1 MGVCEMKILKGSNSS
16 TDFRSP
22 GPSAKLLM
30 LLAMFLAAGLSL
42 RSVSAQES
50 IILVGSGS
58 SVPAPLYNRWV
69 TEYNKRNL
77 AIQLRYLAIGTS
89 EGIKQIAKGSGDF
102 GAGEVQLTA
111 AERSEMNLVELPTVM
126 IAIVPMYHLPGI
138 HQALRFSGELL
149 AEIFLGEIKNWND
162 PQIAKLN
169 SGVSLPDM
177 PIKVIYRPAGKGTN
191 YVFTEFLSK
200 TSSKF
205 RTRIGTTPSPAWPV
219 GTPAERSSDM
229 ADKVKSETGSIGYGE
244 LQYAVKG
251 DIAYGNVLNA
261 SGKYVKASPESITAA
276 CRAVEAPGWDKF
288 AGSLTNPPG
297 ADSFPI
303 TSFTWLYLKGSSS
316 DARRAG
322 ALGDFLNWAYTD
334 GELLAGQEGYSE
346 LPQQL
351 LAKVRAKAKSLR

>member
-1 MGVCEMKILKGSNSS
+1 MGVCEMKIPKGSSS
-16 TDFRSP
+16 DSFSRSS
-22 GPSAKLLM
+22 GPSIRHLL
-30 LLAMFLAAGLSL
+30 LLAVFLAAGLSPRAL
-42 RSVSAQES
+42 RGQDA

-69 TEYNKRNL
+69 AEYNKRKPT
-77 AIQLRYLAIGTS
+77 IQLRYLAIGTS

-102 GAGEVQLTA
+102 GAGEVQLTPT
-111 AERSEMNLVELPTVM
+111 ERTEMNLIELPTVM

-138 HQALRFSGELL
+138 HQELRFSGELL
-149 AEIFLGEIKNWND
+149 AEIFLGDIKNWND

-169 SGVSLPDM
+169 PGVPFPDM
-177 PIKVIYRPAGKGTN
+177 PIKVFYRPAGKGTN

-200 TSSKF
+200 TSPKF
-205 RTRIGTTPSPAWPV
+205 RTRIGVTPSPSWPV
-219 GTPAERSSDM
+219 GAPAERSSDM
-229 ADKVKSETGSIGYGE
+229 VDKVKGEIGSIGYGE
-244 LQYAVKG
+244 LQYAVKADLAFG
-251 DIAYGNVLNA
+251 KVLNA
-261 SGKYVKASPESITAA
+261 TGKYVKASPESISAA
-276 CRAVEAPGWDKF
+276 CRAVETPGWDKF

-303 TSFTWLYLKGSSS
+303 TSFTWLYVKSSNS

-322 ALGDFLNWAYTD
+322 ALGDFLSWAYSD

-351 LAKVRAKAKSLR
+351 LAKVRAKANSLR

>member
-1 MGVCEMKILKGSNSS
+1 MGVCEMKLLRSS
-16 TDFRSP
+16 SARRTFRFP
-22 GPSAKLLM
+22 GFSGRPLLFVA
-30 LLAMFLAAGLSL
+30 LVLAASL
-42 RSVSAQES
+42 CAHLALAQDS

-69 TEYNKRNL
+69 AEYNKRNP
-77 AIQLRYLAIGTS
+77 AMQLRYLAIGTS

-111 AERSEMNLVELPTVM
+111 GERSEMNLVELPTVM

-138 HQALRFSGELL
+138 HQELRFSGELL

-162 PQIAKLN
+162 PQISKIN
-169 SGVSLPDM
+169 PGVPFPDM
-177 PIKVIYRPAGKGTN
+177 PIKVFYRPAGKGTN

-205 RTRIGTTPSPAWPV
+205 RSRIGITPSPNWPV
-219 GTPAERSSDM
+219 GAPAERSSDM
-229 ADKVKSETGSIGYGE
+229 VDKVKSETGSIGYGE

-251 DIAYGNVLNA
+251 DVAHGKVLNA
-261 SGKYVKASPESITAA
+261 AGKYVSASSDSIMAA

-303 TSFTWLYLKGSSS
+303 ASFTWLYLKTSSS
-316 DARRAG
+316 DAKRAA
-322 ALGDFLNWAYTD
+322 ALADFLNWAYSD

-351 LAKVRAKAKSLR
+351 LTKVRAKAKSLR

>member
-1 MGVCEMKILKGSNSS
+1 MGVCEMKTLRASS
-16 TDFRSP
+16 TTAALR
-22 GPSAKLLM
+22 PSGSSGRLL
-30 LLAMFLAAGLSL
+30 LCLAIILAAGWCP
-42 RSVSAQES
+42 RPISAQDS
-50 IILVGSGS
+50 TILVGSGS

-69 TEYNKRNL
+69 AEYNKRSP
-77 AIQLRYLAIGTS
+77 AIQLRYLAIGAS

-111 AERSEMNLVELPTVM
+111 AERAEMNLVELPTV
-126 IAIVPMYHLPGI
+126 ILAIVPMYHLPGI
-138 HQALRFSGELL
+138 HQDLRFSGELL

-169 SGVSLPDM
+169 PGVSFPDM
-177 PIKVIYRPAGKGTN
+177 PIKVFYRPGGKGTN

-200 TSSKF
+200 TSPKF
-205 RTRIGTTPSPAWPV
+205 RGRIGVTPSPSWPV
-219 GTPAERSSDM
+219 GSPAERSSDM
-229 ADKVKSETGSIGYGE
+229 VDKVKGETGSIGYGE
-244 LQYAVKG
+244 LQYSVKG
-251 DIAYGNVLNA
+251 DVAHGKVLNA
-261 SGKYVKASPESITAA
+261 AGKYVKASSESILAA

-303 TSFTWLYLKGSSS
+303 VSFTWLYLKASTS
-316 DARRAG
+316 DTRRAG
-322 ALGDFLNWAYTD
+322 ALRDFLNWAYTD

-351 LAKVRAKAKSLR
+351 LTKVRAKANSLR

>member
-1 MGVCEMKILKGSNSS
+1 MKTLKGSSS
-16 TDFRSP
+16 NGEFRSP
-22 GPSAKLLM
+22 GPAARNIL
-30 LLAMFLAAGLSL
+30 LLAVLLAASL
-42 RSVSAQES
+42 GPRAISAQES

-69 TEYNKRNL
+69 AEYNKRNP

-138 HQALRFSGELL
+138 HQELHFSGELL
-149 AEIFLGEIKNWND
+149 AEIFLGDIKNWND

-177 PIKVIYRPAGKGTN
+177 PIKVFYRPAGKGTN

-205 RTRIGTTPSPAWPV
+205 RSKIGITPSPAWPV
-219 GTPAERSSDM
+219 GTAAERSSDM
-229 ADKVKSETGSIGYGE
+229 ADKIKSEAGSMGYGE

-251 DIAYGNVLNA
+251 DIAYGKVLNA

-303 TSFTWLYLKGSSS
+303 TSFTWLYLKASNS

-351 LAKVRAKAKSLR
+351 LTKVREKAKSLR

>member
-1 MGVCEMKILKGSNSS
+1 MKTLKGSSS
-16 TDFRSP
+16 NREFRSP
-22 GPSAKLLM
+22 GPAAKYIL
-30 LLAMFLAAGLSL
+30 LLAVFLAASL
-42 RSVSAQES
+42 GPRAISAQES

-69 TEYNKRNL
+69 AEYNKRNP

-102 GAGEVQLTA
+102 GAGEVQLTP

-138 HQALRFSGELL
+138 HQELHFSGELL
-149 AEIFLGEIKNWND
+149 AEIFLGDIKNWND

-177 PIKVIYRPAGKGTN
+177 PIKVFYRPAGKGTN

-205 RTRIGTTPSPAWPV
+205 RSKIGITPSPAWPV
-219 GTPAERSSDM
+219 GTAAERSSDM
-229 ADKVKSETGSIGYGE
+229 ADKIKSEAGSIGYGE

-251 DIAYGNVLNA
+251 DIAYGKVLNA

-303 TSFTWLYLKGSSS
+303 SSFTWLYLKASNS

-351 LAKVRAKAKSLR
+351 LAKVREKAKSLR

>member
-1 MGVCEMKILKGSNSS
+1 MKILGNSS
-16 TDFRSP
+16 SASAFPSS
-22 GPSAKLLM
+22 GPTMRWLL
-30 LLAMFLAAGLSL
+30 LVAVILATGLCPRTL
-42 RSVSAQES
+42 RAQDS

-69 TEYNKRNL
+69 VEYNKRKPV
-77 AIQLRYLAIGTS
+77 IQLRYLAIGTS

-111 AERSEMNLVELPTVM
+111 AERTDMNLIELPTVM
-126 IAIVPMYHLPGI
+126 IAIVPMYHVPGL
-138 HQALRFSGELL
+138 HQDLHFSGELL
-149 AEIFLGEIKNWND
+149 AEIFLGEIKNWKD

-169 SGVSLPDM
+169 PGVSFPDM
-177 PIKVIYRPAGKGTN
+177 PIKIFYRPAGKGTN

-200 TSSKF
+200 TSPKF
-205 RTRIGTTPSPAWPV
+205 RARIGVTPSPSWPV
-219 GTPAERSSDM
+219 GAPAERSSDM
-229 ADKVKSETGSIGYGE
+229 VDKVKGEIGSIGYGE

-251 DIAYGNVLNA
+251 DVAYGKVLNA
-261 SGKYVKASPESITAA
+261 AGKYVKASPESISAA
-276 CRAVEAPGWDKF
+276 CHAVEAPAWDKF

-303 TSFTWLYLKGSSS
+303 TSFTWLYLKASNS

-322 ALGDFLNWAYTD
+322 ALGDFLSWAYTD

-351 LAKVRAKAKSLR
+351 LTKVRAKANSLR

>member
-1 MGVCEMKILKGSNSS
+1 MKTLKGSSS
-16 TDFRSP
+16 NGEFRSP
-22 GPSAKLLM
+22 GPAARYIL
-30 LLAMFLAAGLSL
+30 LLAVLLAASL
-42 RSVSAQES
+42 GPRAISAQES

-69 TEYNKRNL
+69 AEYNKRNP

-138 HQALRFSGELL
+138 RQELHFSGELL
-149 AEIFLGEIKNWND
+149 AEIFLGDIKNWND

-169 SGVSLPDM
+169 SGVSLPDV
-177 PIKVIYRPAGKGTN
+177 PIKVFYRPAGKGTN

-205 RTRIGTTPSPAWPV
+205 RSKIGITPSPAWPV
-219 GTPAERSSDM
+219 GTAAERSSDM
-229 ADKVKSETGSIGYGE
+229 ADKIKSEAGSIGYGE

-251 DIAYGNVLNA
+251 DIAYGKVLNA

-276 CRAVEAPGWDKF
+276 CRAIEAPGWDKF

-303 TSFTWLYLKGSSS
+303 TSFTWLYLKASNS

-351 LAKVRAKAKSLR
+351 LAKVREKAKSLR

>member
-1 MGVCEMKILKGSNSS
+1 MGVCEMKMLGDSS
-16 TDFRSP
+16 SDSAFQSS
-22 GPSAKLLM
+22 GPSIRLL
-30 LLAMFLAAGLSL
+30 LLVAVILATGLCPRTL
-42 RSVSAQES
+42 RAQDS

-69 TEYNKRNL
+69 AEYNKHKP

-111 AERSEMNLVELPTVM
+111 AERAEMNLIELPTVM

-138 HQALRFSGELL
+138 HQELRFSGELL
-149 AEIFLGEIKNWND
+149 AEIFLGDIKNWND
-162 PQIAKLN
+162 PQIARIN
-169 SGVSLPDM
+169 PGVPFPDM
-177 PIKVIYRPAGKGTN
+177 PIKVFYRPAGKGTN

-200 TSSKF
+200 TSPKF
-205 RTRIGTTPSPAWPV
+205 RTRIGVTPSPSWPA
-219 GTPAERSSDM
+219 GAPAERSSDM
-229 ADKVKSETGSIGYGE
+229 VDKVKGEIGSIGYGE

-251 DIAYGNVLNA
+251 DIAYGKVLNA
-261 SGKYVKASPESITAA
+261 AGKYVKASPESISAA
-276 CRAVEAPGWDKF
+276 CHAVEAPGWDKF

-303 TSFTWLYLKGSSS
+303 TSFTWLYLKSSNS
-316 DARRAG
+316 DPRRAG
-322 ALGDFLNWAYTD
+322 ALGDFLSWAYTD

-351 LAKVRAKAKSLR
+351 LTKVRAKANSLK

>member
-1 MGVCEMKILKGSNSS
+1 MKIPGVSS
-16 TDFRSP
+16 RTSAFRP
-22 GPSAKLLM
+22 CGPSHRFLL
-30 LLAMFLAAGLSL
+30 LLAVFLVTVLCP
-42 RSVSAQES
+42 RSSFAQDS

-69 TEYNKRNL
+69 TEYNKRNP

-111 AERSEMNLVELPTVM
+111 AERTEMNLVELPTVM
-126 IAIVPMYHLPGI
+126 IAIVPMYHLPGT
-138 HQALRFSGELL
+138 HQDLHFSGELL
-149 AEIFLGEIKNWND
+149 AEIFLGDIKNWND

-169 SGVSLPDM
+169 PGVSFPDM
-177 PIKVIYRPAGKGTN
+177 PIKVFYRPAGKGTN

-200 TSSKF
+200 TSAKF
-205 RTRIGTTPSPAWPV
+205 RGRIGITPSPNWPV
-219 GTPAERSSDM
+219 GAPAERSSDM
-229 ADKVKSETGSIGYGE
+229 VDKVKGEVGSIGYGE
-244 LQYAVKG
+244 LQYAVKS
-251 DIAYGNVLNA
+251 DVAYGKVLNA
-261 SGKYVKASPESITAA
+261 AGKYVKAAPESIIAA

-288 AGSLTNPPG
+288 ASSLTNPPG
-297 ADSFPI
+297 ADSFPV
-303 TSFTWLYLKGSSS
+303 TSFTWLYLKATTS

-351 LAKVRAKAKSLR
+351 LTKVRAKAKSLR

>member
-1 MGVCEMKILKGSNSS
+1 MCPRAAFGQDS
-16 TDFRSP
+16 T
-22 GPSAKLLM
+22 
-30 LLAMFLAAGLSL
+30 
-42 RSVSAQES
+42 
-50 IILVGSGS
+50 ILVGSGS

-69 TEYNKRNL
+69 AEYNKRSP

-126 IAIVPMYHLPGI
+126 IAIVPMYHIPGV
-138 HQALRFSGELL
+138 HQDLRFSGELL

-162 PQIAKLN
+162 PQIVKLN
-169 SGVSLPDM
+169 PGVSLPDM
-177 PIKVIYRPAGKGTN
+177 PIKVFYRPAGKGTN

-200 TSSKF
+200 MSQKF
-205 RTRIGTTPSPAWPV
+205 RNRIGITPSPAWPV

-229 ADKVKSETGSIGYGE
+229 VDKVKGEAGSIGYGE
-244 LQYAVKG
+244 LQYAVKSEV
-251 DIAYGNVLNA
+251 AYGMVMNA
-261 SGKYVKASPESITAA
+261 TGKYVKASPESTIAA

-303 TSFTWLYLKGSSS
+303 TSFTWLYLKASNS
-316 DARRAG
+316 DAKRAA
-322 ALGDFLNWAYTD
+322 ALSDFLNWAYSD

-351 LAKVRAKAKSLR
+351 LTKVRAKANSLR

>member
-1 MGVCEMKILKGSNSS
+1 MGVREMKIPRALIAMTALRS
-16 TDFRSP
+16 T
-22 GPSAKLLM
+22 GPYSHSLVLLVI
-30 LLAMFLAAGLSL
+30 FLAASLSPQATP
-42 RSVSAQES
+42 AQDS

-69 TEYNKRNL
+69 AEYNKRNQ
-77 AIQLRYLAIGTS
+77 AFQLRYLAIGAS

-111 AERSEMNLVELPTVM
+111 AERAEMNLVELPTVM
-126 IAIVPMYHLPGI
+126 IAIVPMYHIPGI
-138 HQALRFSGELL
+138 RQDLRFSGELL

-169 SGVSLPDM
+169 PGVTFPDM
-177 PIKVIYRPAGKGTN
+177 SIKVVYRPAGKGTN
-191 YVFTEFLSK
+191 YVLTEFLSK

-205 RTRIGTTPSPAWPV
+205 RARIGVTPSPNWPV

-229 ADKVKSETGSIGYGE
+229 VDKVKGETGSIGYGE

-251 DIAYGNVLNA
+251 DVAHGKVLNA
-261 SGKYVKASPESITAA
+261 AGKFVSASSESIMAA

-303 TSFTWLYLKGSSS
+303 TSFTWLYLKTSTS
-316 DARRAG
+316 DPKRAG
-322 ALGDFLNWAYTD
+322 ALGDFLNWAYSD

-351 LAKVRAKAKSLR
+351 LTKVRTKAKSLR

>member
-1 MGVCEMKILKGSNSS
+1 MAVLV
-16 TDFRSP
+16 
-22 GPSAKLLM
+22 
-30 LLAMFLAAGLSL
+30 AAGLSP
-42 RSVSAQES
+42 RPIFPQDS

-69 TEYNKRNL
+69 AEYNKRNP
-77 AIQLRYLAIGTS
+77 AVQLRYLAIGTS

-111 AERSEMNLVELPTVM
+111 AERTEMNLIELPTVM
-126 IAIVPMYHLPGI
+126 IAIVPMYHIPGI
-138 HQALRFSGELL
+138 HQDLHFSGELL
-149 AEIFLGEIKNWND
+149 ADIFLGEIKNWND

-169 SGVSLPDM
+169 PGVSFPDM
-177 PIKVIYRPAGKGTN
+177 AIKVFYRPAGKGTN

-200 TSSKF
+200 TSQKF
-205 RTRIGTTPSPAWPV
+205 HTRIGTTPSPAWPV

-229 ADKVKSETGSIGYGE
+229 VDKVKGESGSIGYGE
-244 LQYAVKG
+244 LQYAVKSEVG
-251 DIAYGNVLNA
+251 YGKVLNA
-261 SGKYVKASPESITAA
+261 SGKYVKASPESIIAA

-303 TSFTWLYLKGSSS
+303 TSFTWLYLKASNS
-316 DARRAG
+316 DGRRAK
-322 ALGDFLNWAYTD
+322 ALGDFLTWAYTD

-351 LAKVRAKAKSLR
+351 LTKVRTKANSLR

>member
-1 MGVCEMKILKGSNSS
+1 
-16 TDFRSP
+16 
-22 GPSAKLLM
+22 M
-30 LLAMFLAAGLSL
+30 LVAAVFLAVVLCPRTSFG
-42 RSVSAQES
+42 QDS

-69 TEYNKRNL
+69 AEFNKRSP
-77 AIQLRYLAIGTS
+77 AVQLRYLAIGTS

-111 AERSEMNLVELPTVM
+111 AERTDMNLVELPTVM

-138 HQALRFSGELL
+138 HQELRFSGELL
-149 AEIFLGEIKNWND
+149 AEIFLGDIKNWND

-169 SGVSLPDM
+169 PGVSFPDM
-177 PIKVIYRPAGKGTN
+177 PIKVFYRPGGKGTN
-191 YVFTEFLSK
+191 YVFTDFLSK

-205 RTRIGTTPSPAWPV
+205 RTRIGVTPSPSWPV
-219 GTPAERSSDM
+219 GAPAERSSDM
-229 ADKVKSETGSIGYGE
+229 VDKVKGETGSIGYGE
-244 LQYAVKG
+244 LQYSVKG
-251 DIAYGNVLNA
+251 DVAYGKVLNA
-261 SGKYVKASPESITAA
+261 AGKFVKASPESILAA

-303 TSFTWLYLKGSSS
+303 TSFTWLYLKTSSS
-316 DARRAG
+316 DAKRAG
-322 ALGDFLNWAYTD
+322 ALAGFLNWAYTD

-351 LAKVRAKAKSLR
+351 LTKVRAKANSLK